1 MQRRKKL
8 LIIVF
13 LSLLVIAGLMI
24 PIMAEEAP
32 SESTDKTE
40 TTEMPDNTTDA
51 SYVEGDV
58 DSMSKNDSLG
68 TFNPTQPP
76 KPAETSEA
84 KPTPES
90 ADAPE
95 SEPTPTPPPTPTS
108 EPAATPEP
116 TLTPDED
123 DGEHSV
129 GNSDDNYEETS
140 QPEEID
146 QADEDEQTD
155 EIIGGEESWAEERNW
170 TEDGSWTEEETTE
183 PADFS
188 FGRIWANTSGIIAE
202 VRGNG
207 IQAELNQIEASLD
220 NSTLTVTDIIP
231 YDREQH
237 SSRIYIL
244 MDLSGYDSQELSAF
258 KESVYSFIQT
268 VGDNDTVVLIAC
280 ASGSESQTVYSGS
293 NKLVFGNAIKEL
305 SMSDDCEMNA
315 LIYEKIQKLIEE
327 SGSDDFDREYLIV
340 FASGMAEPED
350 QSGAIRKLLDVAD
363 KHRLP
368 IYSVVTSAVRED
380 HKKAFEQLSKKSG
393 GGYAFAADEDAV
405 NTLLGSIN
413 DNVFLL
419 ELASESKL
427 SSENG
432 NELSVT
438 IRDETVKQV
447 IHVRD
452 DEPEPTPIPAEA
464 VASPADTAESAE
476 ETPVSNGEEMTG
488 GKHSGRKILLI
499 ALIVIF
505 LATFI
510 VLMLSIQRPSSGKT
524 ANPPAKARKEKDD
537 SAPAVKDEYRV
548 RLRITSMNTMPREQE
563 VRVVLNEPV
572 YVGRD
577 PGCAI
582 CVPDAKLSRKHFV
595 ILNEDGRLIVRDM
608 QSTNGTF
615 YNGRKLTVKT
625 ILKPDDYLLAGLS
638 RVKVVSIR

>member
-24 PIMAEEAP
+24 PIMAQEAP

-58 DSMSKNDSLG
+58 DSMPKDSSLG

-90 ADAPE
+90 MDVPE
-95 SEPTPTPPPTPTS
+95 SEPTPTPPPTPTPTQEPTPTS
-108 EPAATPEP
+108 EPTATPEP

-140 QPEEID
+140 QPEEIN

-155 EIIGGEESWAEERNW
+155 EIIGEEESRA
-170 TEDGSWTEEETTE
+170 EEETVE

-188 FGRIWANTSGIIAE
+188 FGRIWANNSGIIAE

-207 IQAELNQIEASLD
+207 IQAEDQVEATLD
-220 NSTLTVTDIIP
+220 NSTLTVADYTP

-244 MDLSGYDSQELSAF
+244 MDLSGYDSRELSAF

-268 VGDNDTVVLIAC
+268 VGDNDTVV
-280 ASGSESQTVYSGS
+280 
-293 NKLVFGNAIKEL
+293 
-305 SMSDDCEMNA
+305 
-315 LIYEKIQKLIEE
+315 
-327 SGSDDFDREYLIV
+327 
-340 FASGMAEPED
+340 
-350 QSGAIRKLLDVAD
+350 
-363 KHRLP
+363 
-368 IYSVVTSAVRED
+368 
-380 HKKAFEQLSKKSG
+380 
-393 GGYAFAADEDAV
+393 
-405 NTLLGSIN
+405 
-413 DNVFLL
+413 
-419 ELASESKL
+419 
-427 SSENG
+427 
-432 NELSVT
+432 
-438 IRDETVKQV
+438 
-447 IHVRD
+447 
-452 DEPEPTPIPAEA
+452 
-464 VASPADTAESAE
+464 
-476 ETPVSNGEEMTG
+476 
-488 GKHSGRKILLI
+488 LI

-524 ANPPAKARKEKDD
+524 ANPPAKAGKKKDD